1 MKSIIY
7 LLWFIL
13 PIIDGIN
20 INQTGQLTGTVKDEN
35 EEAIIHAK
43 IIASINGK
51 SVDSTITDFD
61 GNFNLTLAPG
71 EYKIDVL
78 YTGYSSYSIN
88 KIIIDSNTRPPLNIT
103 LKMVMLL
110 DAIEITQFR
119 VPLIETDKTTSDQT
133 IKNSSRSHLRAK
145 LGIHN
150 KNTNKKIKSTN
161 EVRPTYESYAKQ
173 TENDFKDV
181 DHHPLSTFSLD
192 VDRASYTNVKRFI
205 ENGQQPPEDAVRIE
219 EMVNYF
225 DYLYKEP
232 TDDKP
237 FETYTEIGPCP
248 WNKDHELLLIGTKTK
263 SIIAKNLPPANL
275 VFLIDV
281 SGSMDEPNKLP
292 LVKTSL
298 NILVDQMREQDLISI
313 VVYAGSSGLAL
324 PPTSGKE
331 KTKIKN
337 TINLLESGGS
347 TAGGAGIELA
357 YKTVIENF
365 KTNGNNRVI
374 LATDGDFNVGI
385 SNENDLERLI
395 EDKRKSGVFLT
406 CLGFGMGNYK
416 DSKLEILADKGNGQ
430 YAYINDIKEAK
441 KLFIHEFGG
450 TLYTVAKDV
459 KTQIEFNPKYVASY
473 RLIGYENRLLNDED
487 FKDDTKDAGEIGA
500 GHCVTILYEI
510 INSKNKI
517 PQERKIDP
525 LKYQSSNKSTSFD
538 NEYALIKYRYKKPNE
553 NKSMEL
559 VKPIVYDQSKT
570 SSITDN
576 MLLSSSVA
584 MFGMILNNSK
594 HLKHGSIKGVISL
607 ANQIKMNDEYK
618 YIEEYKTLLQA
629 YHSIVTR

>member
-13 PIIDGIN
+13 PILDGIN
-20 INQTGQLTGTVKDEN
+20 INQTGQLTGTVKDVN
-35 EEAIIHAK
+35 NFPIINAK
-43 IIASINGK
+43 IIALANDK
-51 SVDSTITDFD
+51 LVDSAITDFD
-61 GNFNLTLAPG
+61 GNFKMTLDTG
-71 EYKIDVL
+71 RYRIDVFA
-78 YTGYSSYSIN
+78 TGYFSCSFGQIIVDADSI
-88 KIIIDSNTRPPLNIT
+88 KTLNIT
-103 LKMVMLL
+103 LKNGVELES
-110 DAIEITQFR
+110 IVITAFKI
-119 VPLIETDKTTSDQT
+119 PMIAADKTTSDQT

-161 EVRPTYESYAKQ
+161 EVRPIYESYAKQ

-263 SIIAKNLPPANL
+263 SIIAKNLPQANL

-281 SGSMDEPNKLP
+281 SGSMGTPNKLP
-292 LVKTSL
+292 LVKESL
-298 NILVDQMREQDLISI
+298 NLLVDQMREQDLISI

-324 PPTSGKE
+324 PPTSGK
-331 KTKIKN
+331 
-337 TINLLESGGS
+337 LESGGS

-357 YKTVIENF
+357 YKTAIENF

-459 KTQIEFNPKYVASY
+459 KTQIEFNPKFVASY

-487 FKDDTKDAGEIGA
+487 FKDDSKDAGEIGA

-517 PQERKIDP
+517 PEERKIDP
-525 LKYQSSNKSTSFD
+525 LKYQSSNSSNSFD

-553 NKSMEL
+553 NKSLEL
-559 VKPIVYDQSKT
+559 VKPIIYDQSKT

-584 MFGMILNNSK
+584 MFGMILNHSK
-594 HLKHGSIKGVISL
+594 HLKHGSIKSVISL
-607 ANQIKMNDEYK
+607 ANQIKMNDEYN

-629 YHSIVTR
+629 YQSIVTR